1 MDSLERLHRLKLN
14 LGVKADTDDSLLSYL
29 LDSLTVK
36 VKRYCRRH
44 EIPDDLE
51 YVIIDMATA
60 RWRSQNIGSDEAAT
74 AVSSVTDG
82 DQTVHFASLISSD
95 DMAAMPAG
103 LTQAEMIILNEW
115 RRLYW

>member
-1 MDSLERLHRLKLN
+1 MDSLERLHLLKLN
-14 LGVKADTDDSLLSYL
+14 LGIAEDTSDSLLSYL
-29 LDSLTVK
+29 LDSLTAK

-51 YVIIDMATA
+51 YVIIDMAAA
-60 RWRSQNIGSDEAAT
+60 RWRSQSIGSDEAAT

-82 DQTVHFASLISSD
+82 DQTVHFATLVSSD
-95 DMAAMPAG
+95 DMAAMSAG
-103 LTQAEMIILNEW
+103 LRDSEMNILNRW